1 MRSLALRGSS
11 VTLLLTFTS
20 SVRTIRSQPT
30 TGPCVESFAQHLDSF
45 VPKRMQELHL
55 PGAGLALIDHGEVI
69 WTKGYGVEDK
79 TTGKPVTPET
89 VFQAASISKSV
100 TAWGSCDWF
109 KMGSCRSMLPLKDT

>member
-1 MRSLALRGSS
+1 
-11 VTLLLTFTS
+11 
-20 SVRTIRSQPT
+20 
-30 TGPCVESFAQHLDSF
+30 
-45 VPKRMQELHL
+45 MQELHV

-89 VFQAASISKSV
+89 VFQAGSISKPV

-109 KMGSCRSMLPLKDT
+109 KRGSCRSMLPSKDT